1 MLITQDGLPHLNCVY
16 QVNIQ
21 TIRNRIRE
29 GDYLIKPHAVQ
40 HALKEGFERKH
51 MVEAILSGTIIEEYV
66 DVQRVLICGHTS
78 LDNTTIYLHVV
89 CEYVDPV
96 YIEFVTAYIP
106 DEVQWEPPAFKR
118 RRRKKR

>member
-1 MLITQDGLPHLNCVY
+1 M
-16 QVNIQ
+16 NIK
-21 TIRNRIRE
+21 TIRNRISE

-51 MVEAILSGTIIEEYV
+51 IVEAILNGTIIEEYS
-66 DVQRVLICGHTS
+66 DVQRVLICGHTN

-89 CEYVDPV
+89 CEYFDPV

-106 DEVQWEPPAFKR
+106 DEVQWEPPTFKR

>member
-1 MLITQDGLPHLNCVY
+1 MS

-21 TIRNRIRE
+21 TIRNRIR
-29 GDYLIKPHAVQ
+29 GGNYLTKPHAVQ

-51 MVEAILSGTIIEEYV
+51 IVEAILSGDIIEEYP
-66 DVQRVLICGHTS
+66 DMQRVLICGDTS
-78 LDNTTIYLHVV
+78 LGNTRIYLHVV
-89 CEYVDPV
+89 CEYADPA

>member
-1 MLITQDGLPHLNCVY
+1 M
-16 QVNIQ
+16 NIQ

-29 GDYLIKPHAVQ
+29 GDYLIKSHAVQ

-51 MVEAILSGTIIEEYV
+51 MVEAILNGTIIEEYF

-78 LDNTTIYLHVV
+78 LDDTTIYLHVV
-89 CEYVDPV
+89 CECVDPV

-106 DEVQWEPPAFKR
+106 DEVQWEPPTFKR

>member
-1 MLITQDGLPHLNCVY
+1 MFITQYGLPHLNCVY

-21 TIRNRIRE
+21 TIRNRILK
-29 GDYLIKPHAVQ
+29 GDYFIKTHAVQ

-51 MVEAILSGTIIEEYV
+51 MVEAILSGTIIEEYF

-89 CEYVDPV
+89 CEYIDPV

-106 DEVQWEPPAFKR
+106 
-118 RRRKKR
+118 

>member
-29 GDYLIKPHAVQ
+29 GDYLIKSHAVQ

-51 MVEAILSGTIIEEYV
+51 MVEAILSGTIIEEYF

-78 LDNTTIYLHVV
+78 LDHTTIYLHVV
-89 CEYVDPV
+89 CEYVDPA

>member
-1 MLITQDGLPHLNCVY
+1 M
-16 QVNIQ
+16 NIQ

-51 MVEAILSGTIIEEYV
+51 MVEAILSGTIIEEYF
-66 DVQRVLICGHTS
+66 DVQRVLISGPTR

-106 DEVQWEPPAFKR
+106 DEVQWEPPTFKR
-118 RRRKKR
+118 RRHKKR